1 MENRLLSLFGKRV
14 RTERLARNLS
24 QEQLASLAD
33 LDRTYVSGVERGKR
47 NVSLVNISR
56 LSKALNISM
65 SSLIDFE
72 VDDE

>member
-1 MENRLLSLFGKRV
+1 MENRLLSLFGERV

-47 NVSLVNISR
+47 NVSLVNILR